1 MTLPFKGEIRVAT
14 KKITT
19 SSKKR
24 MRSITILLLLF
35 MLWTGITVYNQR
47 IDIKDKENKLEELKL
62 SEQQAI
68 DTKKELE
75 NKVLLLQDEEYIAD
89 LARKY
94 YFLSKP
100 GEYIFISPQE

>member
-1 MTLPFKGEIRVAT
+1 MVT
-14 KKITT
+14 KKLPN

-24 MRSITILLLLF
+24 MRSITLLLLLF

-47 IDIKDKENKLEELKL
+47 IDIRAKENKLEEFKLK
-62 SEQQAI
+62 EQQTI
-68 DTKKELE
+68 ETKKELE
-75 NKVLLLQDEEYIAD
+75 TQVLLLQDDEYIAD

>member
-1 MTLPFKGEIRVAT
+1 MVA
-14 KKITT
+14 KKITN

-24 MRSITILLLLF
+24 MRSISLLLLLF
-35 MLWTGITVYNQR
+35 VLWTGVTVYNQK
-47 IDIKDKENKLEELKL
+47 IDIKAKENKLEELKL
-62 SEQQAI
+62 AEQQAI
-68 DTKKELE
+68 DTKQELE
-75 NKVLLLQDEEYIAD
+75 NKVLLLQDDEYIAD

>member
-1 MTLPFKGEIRVAT
+1 MAT
-14 KKITT
+14 KKINN

-24 MRSITILLLLF
+24 MRSITLLLF
-35 MLWTGITVYNQR
+35 LFVLWTGITVYNQR
-47 IDIKDKENKLEELKL
+47 IDIKAKENKLDELKL
-62 SEQQAI
+62 VEQHAI
-68 DTKKELE
+68 DTKEELE
-75 NKVLLLQDEEYIAD
+75 NKVLLLQDDEYIAD